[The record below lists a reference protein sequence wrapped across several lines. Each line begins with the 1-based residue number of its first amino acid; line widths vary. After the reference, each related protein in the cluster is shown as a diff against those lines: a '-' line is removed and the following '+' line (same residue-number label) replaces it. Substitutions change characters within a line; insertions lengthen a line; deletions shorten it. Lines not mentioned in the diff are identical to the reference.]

1 MGNGS
6 SLNDFRLGVFCY
18 FSSSE
23 SLLARSIGGGVGSSI
38 FIADLQDD
46 LVMGFEGPNSTCEED
61 ASSAVSTNF
70 TIPSITARVFVGSE
84 ELTRAAPSSIACLNS
99 GFCGGG

>member
-6 SLNDFRLGVFCY
+6 SLTDFRLGVFWS

-61 ASSAVSTNF
+61 A
-70 TIPSITARVFVGSE
+70 
-84 ELTRAAPSSIACLNS
+84 
-99 GFCGGG
+99 